1 MDNINDPYSKL
12 HVPDVLKKINFKAFN
27 LMSKP
32 NETRHIKWHV
42 ACKCKC
48 RLDASVCIINYLGIM
63 INTRCE
69 CKKLID
75 KGVFDKEFIW
85 NLSNCKCECDK
96 LYDVVNAEKD

>member
-1 MDNINDPYSKL
+1 
-12 HVPDVLKKINFKAFN
+12 
-27 LMSKP
+27 
-32 NETRHIKWHV
+32 
-42 ACKCKC
+42 
-48 RLDASVCIINYLGIM
+48 M